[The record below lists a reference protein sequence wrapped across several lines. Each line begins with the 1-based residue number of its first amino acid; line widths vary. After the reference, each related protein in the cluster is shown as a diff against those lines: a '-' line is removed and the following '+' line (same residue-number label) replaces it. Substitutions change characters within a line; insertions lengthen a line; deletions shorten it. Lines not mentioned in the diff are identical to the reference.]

1 MHEVPSF
8 PFQVDTLGATHS
20 VVVPGCEKVDAVA
33 LDLVDQTVLFADA
46 SGLLSRALSS
56 ERLSLKRVAQDVFI

>member
-1 MHEVPSF
+1 M
-8 PFQVDTLGATHS
+8 GATHS